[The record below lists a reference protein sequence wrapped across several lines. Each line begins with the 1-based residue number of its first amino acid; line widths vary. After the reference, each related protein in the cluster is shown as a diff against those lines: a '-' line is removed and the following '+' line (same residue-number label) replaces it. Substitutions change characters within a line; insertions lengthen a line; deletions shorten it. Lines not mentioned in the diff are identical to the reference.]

1 MLSFVLDK
9 EPQVYSS
16 QDHKCIEELKEF
28 LLKVCQEKDVIKDL
42 GLLMGEQA
50 HDVGLLVSQRLVSQR
65 VVNFPPQ
72 LLPPL
77 HDALFDEVS
86 WATEDEVR

>member
-9 EPQVYSS
+9 EPWVYYS
-16 QDHKCIEELKEF
+16 QDHKCIKELKEF
-28 LLKVCQEKDVIKDL
+28 LLKVCLEKDVIKDL
-42 GLLMGEQA
+42 RLFMGEQA
-50 HDVGLLVSQRLVSQR
+50 NDVGLLVSQR
-65 VVNFPPQ
+65 VVNLPPQ

-77 HDALFDEVS
+77 YDALFDEVS

>member
-50 HDVGLLVSQRLVSQR
+50 HDVGLLVSQR